1 MVAVT
6 VEALVK
12 RFGETIAVNNV
23 TFTAESEKFVTLLG
37 PSGCGKTT
45 VLRSIA
51 GVEEPDGGTI
61 SVGKTVVFSKSA
73 GIMLPPEKRGMGMVY
88 QSYALWPHLSV
99 FENIAYPLKVRKLS
113 RQEIKKRVLEVVELV
128 RLSGLETRLVPN
140 LSGGQQQRV
149 ALARAIV
156 YNPEVL
162 LLDEPL
168 SNLDAPLREEM
179 RAELKSLQRK
189 IKVTSIYVTH
199 DRTEAL
205 SMSDRIIVMGNGE
218 IQAMG
223 TPQRLLEDPPNSYAG
238 MLLGG
243 MSVVDGKIIDARET
257 STEVEMAG
265 GRLLCKGN
273 SDLKQGQPVK
283 VLIRGPRV
291 RVHETARTGSNIFP
305 VLVESVTNAGL
316 FIEYKLK
323 LDNHLIKILR
333 DPLEG
338 TLSEGKEVFIEIPSD
353 ACVLVRE

>member
-23 TFTAESEKFVTLLG
+23 TFTAESRKFVTLLG

-51 GVEEPDGGTI
+51 GVEEPEGGTI
-61 SVGKTVVFSKSA
+61 MVGETVVFSKNA
-73 GIMLPPEKRGMGMVY
+73 GIMVPPEKRGMGMVY
-88 QSYALWPHLSV
+88 QTYALWPHLTV
-99 FENIAYPLKVRKLS
+99 FENIAYPLKVRKLPK
-113 RQEIKKRVLEVVELV
+113 QEVKKRVLDVVELV
-128 RLSGLETRLVPN
+128 RLTGLEQRLVPN

-168 SNLDAPLREEM
+168 SNLDAPLREDM
-179 RAELKSLQRK
+179 RVELKSLMRK
-189 IKVTSIYVTH
+189 INVTSIYVTH

-205 SMSDRIIVMGNGE
+205 SMSDQIIVMGNGE

-223 TPQRLLEDPPNSYAG
+223 TPQDLLEDPPNSYAG

-243 MSVVDGKIIDARET
+243 MSVVDGKVVDAREAA
-257 STEVEMAG
+257 TEVEMAG
-265 GRLLCKGN
+265 GMLLCKGN
-273 SDLKQGQPVK
+273 SDLKQGQAVK

-291 RVHETARTGSNIFP
+291 RVHKTRRTGSNVFP
-305 VLVESVTNAGL
+305 ALIESITNAGL
-316 FIEYKLK
+316 FMEYKLK
-323 LDNHLIKILR
+323 LDDHVIKILR
-333 DPLEG
+333 DPLEE
-338 TLSEGKEVFIEIPSD
+338 TLSEGEEVFIEIPSN